1 MGSIGDLL
9 IRFIAIGF
17 GYLIA
22 CLGAGIAYVFLSGLI
37 RPEDFGRVPGIEIT
51 FTLIVGVIGVSSVF
65 GRAALLPALLAIGI
79 LEITHRRDW
88 LYFGIGGLMIGAATG
103 AVAMTNS
110 AGEAIAWPLAV
121 AAVSGAVGGS
131 VYWLITGRSS
141 GSWLPS
147 ERRRRAEE
155 WLARNNQKPSGNTT
169 DTSTQGASRGASRG
183 ASQGA
188 SQGSNEKT
196 GIEPPPLK

>member
-17 GYLIA
+17 GYLLA

-37 RPEDFGRVPGIEIT
+37 RPEDFGRVPGTEIT

-65 GRAALLPALLAIGI
+65 GRAALLPALLAIGV
-79 LEITHRRDW
+79 LEVTRRRDW
-88 LYFGIGGLMIGAATG
+88 LYFGIGGMVIGAATG
-103 AVAMTNS
+103 AVAMTSS
-110 AGEAIAWPLAV
+110 AGDAIAWPLAV
-121 AAVSGAVGGS
+121 AAVAGAVGGS
-131 VYWLITGRSS
+131 LYWLITGRSS

-155 WLARNNQKPSGNTT
+155 WLARHNPKPPETPTT
-169 DTSTQGASRGASRG
+169 GASG
-183 ASQGA
+183 
-188 SQGSNEKT
+188 QGSSEKT